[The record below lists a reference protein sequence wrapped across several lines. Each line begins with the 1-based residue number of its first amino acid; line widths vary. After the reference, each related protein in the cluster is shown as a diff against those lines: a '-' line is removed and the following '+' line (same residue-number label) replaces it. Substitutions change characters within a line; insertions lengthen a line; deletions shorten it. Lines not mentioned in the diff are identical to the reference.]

1 MEARKNI
8 NLLEES
14 DEDDLKVKTRKWYI
28 INDQNNGQKEM
39 KMIVQLNL
47 IQK

>member
-14 DEDDLKVKTRKWYI
+14 DEDDL
-28 INDQNNGQKEM
+28 NGILL
-39 KMIVQLNL
+39 MIK
-47 IQK
+47 IMDKRR